1 MLVDD
6 VQLTYFCLWQ
16 AAIGS
21 PAVECTIVFL
31 PAVIFYLDVV
41 EALVRMTSVLCV
53 PCHLAMCG
61 TSGSALPE
69 G

>member
-21 PAVECTIVFL
+21 PAAECTIVFL
-31 PAVIFYLDVV
+31 PAVLFYLDVV
-41 EALVRMTSVLCV
+41 EALVRMTSVLWCPV
-53 PCHLAMCG
+53 FGHVG